1 MKQLM
6 NKQYQYPA
14 AQAMPLRLVTSAAE
28 ARTSLVTH
36 FGDAI
41 DVRNRGALKMG
52 RFAGSQAA
60 ARDAPAVVRLWNEQQ
75 CRELSSHQ
83 ARALAAQLLAA
94 ALLADTQ
101 NSH

>member
-6 NKQYQYPA
+6 NRQYPVPQSA
-14 AQAMPLRLVTSAAE
+14 PLRLVTTAAQ
-28 ARTSLVTH
+28 ARTPPVTR

-41 DVRNRGALKMG
+41 DVRNRGALKIG
-52 RFAGSQAA
+52 RFAGSQAEA
-60 ARDAPAVVRLWNEQQ
+60 QHAPAVVRLWTEQQ
-75 CRELSSHQ
+75 CRELSAHQ

-94 ALLADTQ
+94 ASLADTQ